1 MDCRQTIPPP
11 KAIPSLLKNLHSVH
25 VGIGRTVR
33 LTKQLFF
40 WHGMLNDLTTTIDS
54 CKACQLYTQSQKR
67 KVIQSQP
74 MLKAAFSF
82 QECTADLFT
91 LTGNEYIV
99 LVDRLTGFLCCD
111 KLQKTSKSAI
121 FIKLTNW
128 FNILGWPEKILT
140 NGGPQFCSEFNYF
153 CKSFYIC
160 HELSSPYGLS
170 EAAVKNAKTLLK
182 NFELTGQNFQ
192 RSLYIF

>member
-1 MDCRQTIPPP
+1 
-11 KAIPSLLKNLHSVH
+11 
-25 VGIGRTVR
+25 
-33 LTKQLFF
+33 
-40 WHGMLNDLTTTIDS
+40 MLNDLTTTIDS

-121 FIKLTNW
+121 FIKLTN
-128 FNILGWPEKILT
+128 
-140 NGGPQFCSEFNYF
+140 GGPQFCSEFNYF

-192 RSLYIF
+192 RSLYIFWNMPCSDGPSPVQLFFKLPQKTNLNNKLLTPSLSQHGSENIFRWVTAFLI